1 MFLLVGDWGVAAVL
15 AWDGRYARS
24 IRASPV
30 VRLLVFTPSATF
42 DASRLFRTSWFGAMS
57 SDAR

>member
-42 DASRLFRTSWFGAMS
+42 DASRSFRTS
-57 SDAR
+57 